1 MNSFQLRVYFGDTDA
16 IGVVYHANYLDFSEK
31 ARTEI
36 SRMHGVDVVE
46 LAKKGLFFLVR
57 SANLNYIAPAKLDDI
72 LDIEIAIT
80 KFGNTSVEILH
91 KIKNSKT
98 NQLLCEVIC
107 NLVFVEQIN
116 GKIKSCKI
124 GEDIKEKLKP
134 LTV

>member
-36 SRMHGVDVVE
+36 SRMHGLDIIE

-57 SANLNYIAPAKLDDI
+57 SASLNYMAPAKLDDI
-72 LDIEIAIT
+72 LDIEIVIT
-80 KFGNTSVEILH
+80 KFGNTSVEMLH
-91 KIKNSKT
+91 KIKNFKT

-107 NLVFVEQIN
+107 NLVFVEKVN
-116 GKIKSCKI
+116 GEIKSCKI
-124 GEDIKEKLKP
+124 SEDIKEKLKL